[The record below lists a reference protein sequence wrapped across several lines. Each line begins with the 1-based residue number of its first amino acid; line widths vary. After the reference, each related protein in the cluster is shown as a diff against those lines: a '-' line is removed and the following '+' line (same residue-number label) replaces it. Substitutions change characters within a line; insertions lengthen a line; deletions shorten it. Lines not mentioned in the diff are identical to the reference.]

1 MRIGLFTGGSI
12 PSYYAH
18 SFNVMKMA
26 NAFAD
31 IGHDVEVVTSNSFK
45 TQLLKRKIRNLSS
58 HYGLSKKLKVT
69 WLSTSFI
76 PFLTNQTSGDPFFC
90 KKASDYAKNKAF
102 DFIFCRSYLIPY
114 YTAKMGIPTFVET
127 HTVNYDHPDLKK
139 IYRIGELD
147 SFRGL
152 VTIHDSIGKEHE
164 KRGIPSKK
172 ILVLEDG
179 VDLDRFDIEDDPIYW
194 RKSLH
199 LDPDRKYVVY
209 CGHLYPDKGIEV
221 ILESAKILSSYKKL
235 VFLLVGGFESDRKHW
250 EKYCRLNSIK
260 NVVFTGYVDNSQVPA
275 YLKSADCLLLPY
287 KMDMNHEVMDI
298 NTTSPLK
305 LFEYMAASRPIIATD
320 IPTIAK
326 ILSHGENAFLAETSV
341 ADFADKIQNCLEE
354 SVEKKK
360 DLGKKAYHDVLEM
373 SWTNR
378 CRKILALY

>member
-58 HYGLSKKLKVT
+58 HYGLSKKIKVT
-69 WLSTSFI
+69 WLSSSFI
-76 PFLTNQTSGDPFFC
+76 PFLTNRTSGDPFFC
-90 KKASDYAKNKAF
+90 KKASEYAKNRAF
-102 DFIFCRSYLIPY
+102 DFVFCRSYLIPY
-114 YTAKMGIPTFVET
+114 YTAKMGIPTFAET

-139 IYRIGELD
+139 IYKIGELD
-147 SFRGL
+147 AFRGL

-164 KRGIPSKK
+164 KRGVPSKK

-179 VDLDRFDIEDDPIYW
+179 VDLDRFDIEDDSVYW

-199 LDPDRKYVVY
+199 LDPDRKYAVY

-221 ILESAKILSSYKKL
+221 ILESAKFLSSYKKL
-235 VFLLVGGFESDRKHW
+235 VFLLVGGFESDRKYW
-250 EKYCRLNSIK
+250 QKYCRLNNIK

-287 KMDMNHEVMDI
+287 KMDMTYDVMDI

-305 LFEYMAASRPIIATD
+305 LFEYMAAKRPIVATN

-326 ILSHGENAFLAETSV
+326 ILHHKKNALLADCGSEAFSHQIS
-341 ADFADKIQNCLEE
+341 ICLDLNHD
-354 SVEKKK
+354 EKKILSK
-360 DLGKKAYHDVLEM
+360 TAYM
-373 SWTNR
+373 SSQEYTWTKR
-378 CRKILALY
+378 CQEILKLV